1 MLEEEEERSL
11 VEGVQEV
18 SLLEGVEEGR
28 LLERVQEVSLVG
40 VDEELQ
46 GKGEEEEF
54 QDHQLAGQ
62 LKLNMTFFL
71 FYPFTVSFYIK
82 TYKSII
88 FLWSLL
94 FSIMLNSFF
103 LETHSQYETGR
114 KRQPFG
120 SIWQKHPNMVF
131 EVLNCSS
138 TEQQGCHPR
147 PGGESPSWCI
157 CSNCREMPNDEEKYC
172 CKQIPPNCY
181 SRLPR
186 YRQDVLSAEEDN
198 DYNRRKRH
206 AAYRQFILW
215 TYGYLSSGN
224 RRVIPVIPSC
234 SVWPIRDKYPDSF
247 GQYRDFT
254 QRRLV

>member
-181 SRLPR
+181 SRLP
-186 YRQDVLSAEEDN
+186 V
-198 DYNRRKRH
+198 K
-206 AAYRQFILW
+206 
-215 TYGYLSSGN
+215 
-224 RRVIPVIPSC
+224 SC
-234 SVWPIRDKYPDSF
+234 SLFHRGIGRMSCQQRKIMITTGGKGMRLIGNLFYGLTDTLVLGIDVSF
-247 GQYRDFT
+247 QSFQAVLYG
-254 QRRLV
+254 L